1 MNTQEYRTV
10 RPDRMRKHSK
20 TGRLVRSP
28 AISDTETPV
37 RPARDA
43 ARLLSSRRSSSSAAS
58 QHPQSQIVGDRL
70 WAAYLRAISPRIPH
84 FSQQQPVS
92 RVELSSALQELVA
105 MLSNQARY
113 AGAPEVPLM
122 VTSRRLEPLA
132 REVLALS
139 LGKRAMKSRA
149 FLSALQEELTEA
161 ANGAD
166 SLGVSRLL
174 RVEGERIAVVPR

>member
-1 MNTQEYRTV
+1 
-10 RPDRMRKHSK
+10 
-20 TGRLVRSP
+20 
-28 AISDTETPV
+28 
-37 RPARDA
+37 
-43 ARLLSSRRSSSSAAS
+43 
-58 QHPQSQIVGDRL
+58 
-70 WAAYLRAISPRIPH
+70 
-84 FSQQQPVS
+84 
-92 RVELSSALQELVA
+92 

-139 LGKRAMKSRA
+139 LGKRAVKSRA